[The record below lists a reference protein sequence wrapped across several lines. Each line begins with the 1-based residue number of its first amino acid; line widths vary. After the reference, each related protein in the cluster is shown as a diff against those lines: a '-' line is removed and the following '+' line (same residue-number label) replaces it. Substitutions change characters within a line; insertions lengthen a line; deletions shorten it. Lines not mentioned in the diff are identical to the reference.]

1 MDDMDDWIEIGA
13 KRVHGWKKPIM
24 FIYGAIDKSEQF
36 FQEFP
41 EYPWEWNEERRCR
54 LYINKDWIL

>member
-41 EYPWEWNEERRCR
+41 EYPWEW
-54 LYINKDWIL
+54 YINKDWIL